1 MIQKPY
7 SLHNKWCY
15 TVHHTI
21 CNLIMCVCIL
31 YLHRF
36 CTCAFICRK
45 YGWSEPGSKHNMGTA
60 SCAWVESGLCHL
72 FFLYQ
77 FSNVLVMILCK
88 LIRKLVAT
96 IAYPNRSSVV
106 RPAEWV
112 HRTYKIFVGNGAA
125 DEACEGHWRAA
136 VSVQHRGPGVKT
148 TEVEAPMAL
157 VCASANNSRPLT
169 DGTNLI
175 WTVVDGSSFR

>member
-125 DEACEGHWRAA
+125 DMLEAATFTTLQILIGASWASPTLAGLHCGSVLTYVLACLLAA
-136 VSVQHRGPGVKT
+136 IHRK
-148 TEVEAPMAL
+148 
-157 VCASANNSRPLT
+157 
-169 DGTNLI
+169 
-175 WTVVDGSSFR
+175 F